1 MAEEKKNIPKLRFR
15 EFTGDNANAW
25 ELRKLGEIAKIT
37 TGKLDAN
44 AMDQDGIYDF
54 YTSGIKKYHI
64 NSYSF
69 EGPAITIAGNGA
81 TVGYMHLAD
90 GKFDAYQRTYVLT
103 DFDGNRQYLFENIG
117 LKLPKKIKQES
128 RTGNIPYI
136 VLDMLTKL
144 LIDYPSINEQQKI
157 GSFFKY
163 LDELITLHQRML
175 DEYKTLKKTM
185 LSKMFPKNSEKYPEL
200 RFSGFT
206 DAWELRKLGDVS
218 QIIMGQSPNSKN
230 YTENSDDHI
239 LVQGNSDMKNGSV
252 VPRIWSKQVT
262 KTAKKG
268 NILISV
274 RAPVGDVAVTDYDVV
289 IGRGVASI
297 DGNIYL
303 YHLLQ
308 YMKEIGY
315 WYKFSTGSTFE
326 SINSNDI
333 RSAEI
338 FIPIIT
344 EQKKIGS
351 FFKHLDELITL
362 HQRNEKFSS

>member
-1 MAEEKKNIPKLRFR
+1 
-15 EFTGDNANAW
+15 
-25 ELRKLGEIAKIT
+25 
-37 TGKLDAN
+37 
-44 AMDQDGIYDF
+44 
-54 YTSGIKKYHI
+54 
-64 NSYSF
+64 
-69 EGPAITIAGNGA
+69 
-81 TVGYMHLAD
+81 
-90 GKFDAYQRTYVLT
+90 
-103 DFDGNRQYLFENIG
+103 
-117 LKLPKKIKQES
+117 
-128 RTGNIPYI
+128 
-136 VLDMLTKL
+136 
-144 LIDYPSINEQQKI
+144 
-157 GSFFKY
+157 
-163 LDELITLHQRML
+163 
-175 DEYKTLKKTM
+175 
-185 LSKMFPKNSEKYPEL
+185 MFPKNSEKYPEL

-362 HQRNEKFSS
+362 HQRRAINSSKKRSNW